1 MNVLILG
8 ATGMVGQGVL
18 RECLLDEGVKRV
30 VTLGRSEVA
39 HRHPKLRQIVHA
51 DLLNLAPIEDQLSD
65 LDACFYCLGVS
76 AAGMSEQD
84 YARVNHDYTLSVA
97 QTLVR
102 LDPDMT
108 FIYVSGAGTDSSE
121 HGRVMW
127 ARVKGRTE
135 NDLLKLPFVSAY
147 MLRPAMILPMH
158 GIKSKTPLYRVM
170 YSLLAPAYPL
180 LARLSPKYVTTTER
194 VGRAMLRLARTGFTA
209 RVLEAVEIDMLGA
222 RPVASVIARA

>member
-8 ATGMVGQGVL
+8 ATGMVGQGAL
-18 RECLLDEGVKRV
+18 RECLLDDGVKRV

-39 HRHPKLRQIVHA
+39 QRHPKLRQIVHA
-51 DLLNLAPIEDQLSD
+51 DLLNLAPIEDQLTG

-76 AAGMSEQD
+76 AAGMSEPD
-84 YARVNHDYTLSVA
+84 YTRVNHDYTLSVA
-97 QTLVR
+97 RTLVR
-102 LDPDMT
+102 VDPDMT

-147 MLRPAMILPMH
+147 MLRPAMIIPMH
-158 GIKSKTPLYRVM
+158 GIKSKTPLYRM
-170 YSLLAPAYPL
+170 LYSVLMPAYPL
-180 LARLSPKYVTTTER
+180 LAKLSPKYVTTTER
-194 VGRAMLRLARTGFTA
+194 VGRAMLRLARTGYTS
-209 RVLEAVEIDMLGA
+209 RVLEAAEIDMMGA
-222 RPVASVIARA
+222 RPVASVTARA

>member
-8 ATGMVGQGVL
+8 ASGMVGQGVL
-18 RECLLDEGVKRV
+18 RECLLNDGVKRV

-39 HRHPKLRQIVHA
+39 QRHPRLRQIVHA
-51 DLLNLAPIEDQLSD
+51 DLLNLAPIEDQLTD

-84 YARVNHDYTLSVA
+84 YTRVNHDFTLSVA

-147 MLRPAMILPMH
+147 MLRPAMIIPMH
-158 GIKSKTPLYRVM
+158 GIKSKTPLYRVL
-170 YSLLAPAYPL
+170 YSLLTPAYPL
-180 LARLSPKYVTTTER
+180 LAKLSPKYVTTTER
-194 VGRAMLRLARTGFTA
+194 VGRAMLRLARTGYTS
-209 RVLEAVEIDMLGA
+209 RVLEAAEIDMLGA
-222 RPVASVIARA
+222 RPVASVTARA

>member
-8 ATGMVGQGVL
+8 ATGMVGQGAL
-18 RECLLDEGVKRV
+18 RECLLDDGVKRV

-39 HRHPKLRQIVHA
+39 QRHPKLRQIVHA
-51 DLLNLAPIEDQLSD
+51 DLLNLAPIEDQLTG

-76 AAGMSEQD
+76 AAGMSEPD
-84 YARVNHDYTLSVA
+84 YTRVNHDYTLSVA

-102 LDPDMT
+102 VDPDMT

-147 MLRPAMILPMH
+147 MLRPAMIIPMH
-158 GIKSKTPLYRVM
+158 GIKSKTPLYRM
-170 YSLLAPAYPL
+170 LYSVLTPAYPL
-180 LARLSPKYVTTTER
+180 LAKLSPKYVTTTER
-194 VGRAMLRLARTGFTA
+194 VGRAMLRLARTGYTS
-209 RVLEAVEIDMLGA
+209 RVLEAAEIDMMGA
-222 RPVASVIARA
+222 RPVASVTARA

>member
-8 ATGMVGQGVL
+8 ATGMVGQGAL
-18 RECLLDEGVKRV
+18 RECLLDDGVKRV

-39 HRHPKLRQIVHA
+39 QRHPKLRQIVHA
-51 DLLNLAPIEDQLSD
+51 DLLNLAPIEDQLTG

-76 AAGMSEQD
+76 AAGMSEPD
-84 YARVNHDYTLSVA
+84 YTRLNHDYTLSVA
-97 QTLVR
+97 RTLVR
-102 LDPDMT
+102 VDPDMT

-147 MLRPAMILPMH
+147 MLRPAMIIPMH
-158 GIKSKTPLYRVM
+158 GIKSKTPLYRM
-170 YSLLAPAYPL
+170 LYSVLTPAYPL
-180 LARLSPKYVTTTER
+180 LAKLSPKYVTTTER
-194 VGRAMLRLARTGFTA
+194 VGRAMLRLARTGYTS
-209 RVLEAVEIDMLGA
+209 RVLEAAEIDMMGA
-222 RPVASVIARA
+222 RPVASVTARA